1 MSELR
6 SAVEMLRL
14 ESLAD
19 LPDARIEEDFA
30 ELHRSMEQLEV
41 ERLRRLAEIERRRL
55 FERDGHLSAASWLVS
70 TFKVAWGIAREHVGL
85 ARSLDEMPIARA
97 ALEEGELSLS
107 SARVLATARQS
118 DHEAFAKAEET
129 LVEAA
134 RVHTVNDLNRVAAY
148 WRDAVVRERALAGDE
163 SAVDR
168 QTLHASKT
176 FLGRV
181 RADADLNAETG
192 ELLLTAL
199 NAVLSSEAR
208 AREKGEH
215 ADADERSPA
224 ERRADALGE
233 ILRQWLDLAER
244 PGVAGERPHVT
255 LTVGVET
262 FKELSASRCEL
273 EHTGPVSTKTAETLL
288 CDCSVARVVLS
299 GRSEP
304 LDVGRRT
311 SVPPPS
317 LRRAVI
323 ARDRHC
329 RFPGCDR
336 PPSWSDAHHVVH
348 WAKGG
353 VTALQNLI
361 LLCRRHHRL
370 IHHGRFRV
378 EMVDARLVFCRAD
391 GTVLEAV
398 DRAPP

>member
-6 SAVEMLRL
+6 SAVEMLRS

-19 LPDARIEEDFA
+19 LPDARIEEDFT
-30 ELHRSMEQLEV
+30 ELHRCVEQLEV
-41 ERLRRLAEIERRRL
+41 ERLRRLVEIERRRL

-70 TFKVAWGIAREHVGL
+70 TFKVAWGIAREHVSL

-97 ALEEGELSLS
+97 ALEDGELSLS

-118 DHEAFAKAEET
+118 ASDAFARAEET
-129 LVEAA
+129 LVDAA
-134 RVHTVNDLNRVAAY
+134 RVHTVNDLHRVAAY
-148 WRDAVVRERALAGDE
+148 WRDAAVRERALAGDE
-163 SAVDR
+163 SAAER

-208 AREKGEH
+208 SRESGEN
-215 ADADERSPA
+215 DGADERSPS

-244 PGVAGERPHVT
+244 PGVGGERPHVT

-262 FKELSASRCEL
+262 LKGLSASICEL
-273 EHTGPVSTKTAETLL
+273 EHTGPVPTQTAETLL
-288 CDCSVARVVLS
+288 CDCSIARVVLS

-311 SVPPPS
+311 SVPSPS

-323 ARDRHC
+323 VRDRHC

-336 PPSWSDAHHVVH
+336 PPSWCDAHHVVH
-348 WAKGG
+348 WTKGG
-353 VTALQNLI
+353 ATALQNLI

-378 EMVDARLVFCRAD
+378 EMVDAKPVFSRAED
-391 GTVLEAV
+391 TVLEAV

>member
-1 MSELR
+1 MLR
-6 SAVEMLRL
+6 S

-19 LPDARIEEDFA
+19 LPDARIEEDFT
-30 ELHRSMEQLEV
+30 ELHRSVEQLEV

-70 TFKVAWGIAREHVGL
+70 TFKVAWGIARECARL
-85 ARSLDEMPIARA
+85 ARALDEMPIARA

-107 SARVLATARQS
+107 SARVLATAREF
-118 DHEAFAKAEET
+118 DHEAFAKAEEA
-129 LVEAA
+129 LVDTA
-134 RVHTVNDLNRVAAY
+134 RVHTVNDLSRLAGY
-148 WRDAVVRERALAGDE
+148 WRETAAREKALAGDV
-163 SAVDR
+163 SAVER

-199 NAVLSSEAR
+199 DAVLSSEAR
-208 AREKGEH
+208 SQEKEKGGEH
-215 ADADERSPA
+215 EVVDERSPA
-224 ERRADALGE
+224 ERRADALSE
-233 ILRQWLDLAER
+233 ILRQWLDLADR
-244 PGVAGERPHVT
+244 PVVAGERPHVT
-255 LTVGVET
+255 LTVGVDT
-262 FKELSASRCEL
+262 VKGLAASSCEL
-273 EHTGPVSTKTAETLL
+273 EHTGPVPTETAEPLL

-323 ARDRHC
+323 VRDRHC

-336 PPSWSDAHHVVH
+336 PSTWCDPPPVVH
-348 WAKGG
+348 WRKGG
-353 VTALQNLI
+353 ATALQNLV

-370 IHHGRFRV
+370 IHHRRFRV
-378 EMVDARLVFCRAD
+378 EMVDAKPVFRRDD
-391 GTVLEAV
+391 GTVLTTG